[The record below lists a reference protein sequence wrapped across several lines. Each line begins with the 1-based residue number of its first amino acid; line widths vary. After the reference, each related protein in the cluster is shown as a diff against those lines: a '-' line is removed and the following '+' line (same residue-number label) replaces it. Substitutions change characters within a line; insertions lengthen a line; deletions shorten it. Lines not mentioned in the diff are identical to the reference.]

1 MSSEFSFPQS
11 AEASPLRGLRRELS
25 QGDFEELCALQCE
38 VPEILGWAGVS
49 EAELSAWV
57 EGIYHL
63 PLPEVMAMV
72 RQDGLIEIRKASFD
86 QLKKSAAL
94 IQQQYNRFLAGRG
107 DPRTEEAKQL
117 ARQVFSLGDPDPEAV
132 RALFSE

>member
-11 AEASPLRGLRRELS
+11 AEALPLRGLRRELS

-38 VPEILGWAGVS
+38 VSEILGWAGVS

-86 QLKKSAAL
+86 
-94 IQQQYNRFLAGRG
+94 
-107 DPRTEEAKQL
+107 
-117 ARQVFSLGDPDPEAV
+117 
-132 RALFSE
+132 